1 MPNTHLLIGSGA
13 LKVIALHG
21 WFGHAHGW
29 GPFTQ
34 HLNGRDF
41 GYAFMDQRGYGGMR
55 GSGGPYTM
63 EQIAQDALAL
73 ADHLGWRRFSL
84 IGHSM
89 GGSAIQQVLAAAPE
103 RVRALVGVTPVSA
116 AGVPFDEQGWGL
128 FTAAGHDA
136 QARRTIIDFTTGSR
150 LTGTWLDAMVAS
162 TQKHSDDEAVAGYLT
177 SWAKTAFVEK
187 SRASAC
193 PCWCCPAST
202 TPPWARPPAA
212 PPGCSTTPTRSCR
225 CWPTP
230 GTTRWT
236 RRPSSWRRGSSSF
249 LPACLREST
258 VLWPLTAARSCPP
271 FRR

>member
-13 LKVIALHG
+13 HKVIALHG

-89 GGSAIQQVLAAAPE
+89 GGSAIQQVLAASPE
-103 RVRALVGVTPVSA
+103 RVRKRYHERDDAFLRRSGSWPVIGDADEEFAHGLRAMEHYLRSMSEADALAELNAET
-116 AGVPFDEQGWGL
+116 
-128 FTAAGHDA
+128 
-136 QARRTIIDFTTGSR
+136 
-150 LTGTWLDAMVAS
+150 LTLVIG
-162 TQKHSDDEAVAGYLT
+162 E
-177 SWAKTAFVEK
+177 KTDQI
-187 SRASAC
+187 R
-193 PCWCCPAST
+193 
-202 TPPWARPPAA
+202 
-212 PPGCSTTPTRSCR
+212 
-225 CWPTP
+225 
-230 GTTRWT
+230 
-236 RRPSSWRRGSSSF
+236 
-249 LPACLREST
+249 
-258 VLWPLTAARSCPP
+258 
-271 FRR
+271 